1 MTKCRSDSDS
11 RQREG
16 SPPLGI
22 AERRVRA
29 ERRNFDVAPASLEAW
44 SQANSNYYFLH
55 HRRRGEDRR
64 KSASNLPP
72 GFADRRVMA
81 ERRDF
86 SASDIP
92 LEEWVEEMSQYYG
105 HFHRA

>member
-1 MTKCRSDSDS
+1 MTKCRSDSDR

-64 KSASNLPP
+64 KSVSSLPP

>member
-1 MTKCRSDSDS
+1 MTKCRNASD
-11 RQREG
+11 RRRREG
-16 SPPLGI
+16 SPPQGI

-29 ERRNFDVAPASLEAW
+29 ERRSFDVAPASLEAW

-64 KSASNLPP
+64 KSVSSLPP